1 MLSISMLAFVHNRTT
16 NVLALV
22 LGLFFK
28 IGGTGVRVINM
39 LSNAGVCM
47 SFDTIEWLKTR
58 ISDDAISRAVAL
70 ITSGEPC
77 FLIFDNI
84 NLYLRKS
91 QQHVHNQNT
100 ILNVTNAAIIGLSN
114 VDAGFDNLQS
124 RLDLHRKRIN
134 ATVED
139 ILPTQADDEHMMA
152 SFEAT
157 IAQLLV
163 SYMPGN
169 DKWEDR
175 KDIVTAVKAMM

>member
-28 IGGTGVRVINM
+28 IVINM

-77 FLIFDNI
+77 FLIFDDI
-84 NLYLRKS
+84 NLYLWKS
-91 QQHVHNQNT
+91 QQRVHNQNT